1 MTFYTQMKLSLW
13 AKLAIGG
20 MLTFTLFMFNG
31 CTMVSKEDCMA
42 MDWYALGRADG
53 MGGRAITYYQN
64 RAKPCIEH
72 GIMPDREA
80 YYQGHDDGLAYYCS
94 EQNGYEMGRRGELN
108 KTLCPP
114 DQAVD
119 FRRGYEAGLAVY
131 CTEENGYTL
140 GVQGKRYQ
148 YVCPPDLEAPFRAGY
163 EQGKRV
169 YEQKAKIKNF
179 EKKLTQINRDIQQKE
194 TQLAAEQIAEKRS
207 LLRRDIQLLDAEYRN
222 LTLEIRMLK
231 DSLARDGHYY

>member
-1 MTFYTQMKLSLW
+1 MMFYTHNTPSLW
-13 AKLAIGG
+13 AKLSLGG
-20 MLTFTLFMFNG
+20 MLIFTLFMFNG
-31 CTMVSKEDCMA
+31 CTTVSKEDCMV
-42 MDWYALGRADG
+42 MDWYELGRADG
-53 MGGRAITYYQN
+53 MEGKAITHYQK

-80 YYQGHDDGLAYYCS
+80 YYRGHDDGLAYYCS
-94 EQNGYEMGRRGELN
+94 EQNGYEMGRRGEHN
-108 KTLCPP
+108 KALCPP

-140 GVQGKRYQ
+140 GVQGKRYHS
-148 YVCPPDLEAPFRAGY
+148 VCPPDLEMPFRAGY
-163 EQGKRV
+163 DQGLRV
-169 YEQKAKIKNF
+169 HQHKAKIRNF

-194 TQLAAEQIAEKRS
+194 TQLAAEQVGDKRS

-231 DSLARDGHYY
+231 DSLARDGYY